1 MSLILK
7 IVLVF
12 IGGGIG
18 SVIRFLLGYLF
29 SIKKMNGIFATL
41 SANVISCIIIAFVLA
56 EVIENKN
63 SNTQIFW
70 AVGFCGGLSTF
81 STFSWQNWQLVQT
94 QQWSILVV
102 NIVANL
108 LLTIAAIW
116 LGLKFS
122 SAI

>member
-1 MSLILK
+1 MSLIFK
-7 IVLVF
+7 IILVF
-12 IGGGIG
+12 LGGGIG

-29 SIKKMNGIFATL
+29 SLKKLDGIYATL
-41 SANVISCIIIAFVLA
+41 SANVMSCVIIALVLA

-63 SNTQIFW
+63 TNTQIFW

-81 STFSWQNWQLVQT
+81 STFSWQNWQLAQT
-94 QQWSILVV
+94 QQWSMLAFNIL
-102 NIVANL
+102 ANL

-116 LGLKFS
+116 LGLKCS